1 MVYEFYHILE
11 ISSQASADEIKQAYF
26 RLVRKYSPEKEPER
40 FQQIRVAYNTLSDP
54 KARENYDAMQKHG
67 DEIKDLIDQAEKNIQ
82 LEQWSTAI
90 PLLKQVLVLAPKMDA
105 ARNLLGLCYIH
116 TKNCD
121 FAIKVYKALTKTNPD
136 VAVYWSNLGCAY
148 KLQAECFNEQEFSN
162 FQLYHNAR
170 ECYQQAVRLESFNSA
185 PYLEIAETYL
195 SETNY
200 SEALA
205 WAELAIAADGKADY
219 NDFEALFFICRV
231 HFCNNE
237 LHKIEV
243 IAKRIISLLP
253 ENILEIRQ
261 YAASRFASMGIEI
274 AKIAAKSVSF
284 NMWRAAF
291 QFLKAAKSL
300 DSTNLGIKEICV
312 KIEEI
317 VSAINQYES
326 LTQDYLIIQGF
337 QRLAAFCLADYFD
350 FYDSPPERKS
360 FLNDI
365 LTEILASPTSTI
377 FSSLERIKFYYPI
390 VYGLNTELF
399 NRIEQ
404 VACVP
409 PHN

>member
-1 MVYEFYHILE
+1 MVYELYHILE

-26 RLVRKYSPEKEPER
+26 RLVRKYSPEKDPER
-40 FQQIRVAYNTLSDP
+40 FQQIRIAYNTLSDS

-67 DEIKDLIDQAEKNIQ
+67 DEIKNLIDQAENKIQ
-82 LEQWSTAI
+82 LEEWSSAI
-90 PLLKQVLVLAPKMDA
+90 PLLKQVLVLAPTMDA

-116 TKNCD
+116 TKNWD
-121 FAIKVYKALTKTNPD
+121 FAVKVYKALTKTNPD
-136 VAVYWSNLGCAY
+136 VAVYWSNLGYAH
-148 KLQAECFNEQEFSN
+148 KLQAECLNEQGFIN
-162 FQLYHNAR
+162 TQLYHNAR
-170 ECYQQAVRLESFNSA
+170 KSYQQALNLEPFNSA

-205 WAELAIAADGKADY
+205 WAELAIGADGKADY

-231 HFCNNE
+231 HFCNNQS
-237 LHKIEV
+237 HKIEV

-261 YAASRFASMGIEI
+261 YAASRFANMGIEI
-274 AKIAAKSVSF
+274 AKIATKSVDF

-291 QFLKAAKSL
+291 EFIKAAKKL

-317 VSAINQYES
+317 VSAINQYETLS
-326 LTQDYLIIQGF
+326 QDYLIIQGF

-350 FYDSPPERKS
+350 FYDSPPERKT

-377 FSSLERIKFYYPI
+377 LSSLERIKSYYPV

-409 PHN
+409 

>member
-1 MVYEFYHILE
+1 MVYEYYHILE

-82 LEQWSTAI
+82 LEQWSIAI
-90 PLLKQVLVLAPKMDA
+90 PLLKQVLILAPKMDA

-121 FAIKVYKALTKTNPD
+121 FAIKVYNALTKTNPD
-136 VAVYWSNLGCAY
+136 VAAYWSNFGCAY
-148 KLQAECFNEQEFSN
+148 KLQAECFNEQEFSK
-162 FQLYHNAR
+162 FQLYQNAR

-205 WAELAIAADGKADY
+205 WAELAIGADGKADY

-317 VSAINQYES
+317 VSAINQYET

-409 PHN
+409 PHK

>member
-26 RLVRKYSPEKEPER
+26 RLVRKYSPEKDPER

-54 KARENYDAMQKHG
+54 KSRENYDAMQKHG

-82 LEQWSTAI
+82 LEEWSTAI
-90 PLLKQVLVLAPKMDA
+90 PLLKQVLVLAPKMDT

-116 TKNCD
+116 TKNWD
-121 FAIKVYKALTKTNPD
+121 FAVKVYKALTKTNPD
-136 VAVYWSNLGCAY
+136 VALYWSNLGCAY
-148 KLQAECFNEQEFSN
+148 KLQAECFNKQEFSK

-170 ECYQQAVRLESFNSA
+170 ECYQQAVNLESFNSV

-231 HFCNNE
+231 HFCNNQS
-237 LHKIEV
+237 HKIEV

-261 YAASRFASMGIEI
+261 YAANRFANMGIEI
-274 AKIAAKSVSF
+274 AKSAAQSVDF

-291 QFLKAAKSL
+291 EFIKAAKNL
-300 DSTNLGIKEICV
+300 DSSNLGIQQICV
-312 KIEEI
+312 KFEEI
-317 VSAINQYES
+317 VSTINQYETLS
-326 LTQDYLIIQGF
+326 QDYLIIQGF

-350 FYDSPPERKS
+350 FYDSAPERKT

-377 FSSLERIKFYYPI
+377 FSSLERIKFYYPV

-409 PHN
+409 

>member
-1 MVYEFYHILE
+1 MVYEHYHILD
-11 ISSQASADEIKQAYF
+11 ISFQASADEIKQAYF
-26 RLVRKYSPEKEPER
+26 RLVRKYSPEKAPEQ
-40 FQQIRVAYNTLSDP
+40 FQQIRVAYNTLFDP
-54 KARENYDAMQKHG
+54 KARDIYDAMQKHG
-67 DEIKDLIDQAEKNIQ
+67 NEINNLINQAEKNIQ
-82 LEQWSTAI
+82 LEEWSTAI
-90 PLLKQVLVLAPKMDA
+90 PLLKQVLVLAPQMDA

-116 TKNCD
+116 TKNWD
-121 FAIKVYKALTKTNPD
+121 FAIKIYKTLTKTNPD
-136 VAVYWSNLGCAY
+136 VAVYWIHFGCAY
-148 KLQAECFNEQEFSN
+148 KLQAECFQEQRLSYL
-162 FQLYHNAR
+162 QLYHNAR
-170 ECYQQAVRLESFNSA
+170 ECYHRAIDLESFNSA

-200 SEALA
+200 SEALT
-205 WAELAIAADGKADY
+205 WANLAIGADGKADY
-219 NDFEALFFICRV
+219 NDFEAFFFICRV

-261 YAASRFASMGIEI
+261 YAANRFANMGIAV
-274 AKIAAKSVSF
+274 AKVAEKYVDF

-291 QFLKAAKSL
+291 EFLKVAKTL
-300 DSTNLGIKEICV
+300 DNSHLGMKQICA

-326 LTQDYLIIQGF
+326 LSQDDLIIQGI

-350 FYDSPPERKS
+350 YYDSLPQRKS

-365 LTEILASPTSTI
+365 LTEILASPTTTI
-377 FSSLERIKFYYPI
+377 FSSLERIKFYYPM

-399 NRIEQ
+399 NRIEE
-404 VACVP
+404 VACVA
-409 PHN
+409 